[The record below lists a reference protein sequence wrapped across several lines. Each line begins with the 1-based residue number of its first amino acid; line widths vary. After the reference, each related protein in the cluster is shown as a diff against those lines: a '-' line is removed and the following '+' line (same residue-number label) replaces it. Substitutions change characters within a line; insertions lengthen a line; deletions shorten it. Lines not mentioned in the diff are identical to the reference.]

1 MIRRMKTCLASILL
15 AIGLPSALA
24 SAQTMEFACPD
35 PGTIFTYD
43 SGTKVV
49 ARGKD
54 GIDCNMEIVGGKPY
68 KLRAL
73 LFDNPAPDGSN
84 TSAFIAALR
93 PERLWPLQVGKKIEA
108 RYSADGQSWDY
119 TLTVARYEKR
129 TGPGDAL
136 IDTFLIEMNE
146 AGGKGERSISRWWI
160 SPADKYAIR
169 FDYSDGSGRANRALV
184 TSVSR

>member
-1 MIRRMKTCLASILL
+1 MIRRMKICLAAILL
-15 AIGLPSALA
+15 TTLLPSTLA
-24 SAQTMEFACPD
+24 SAQTMDFACPD
-35 PGTIFTYD
+35 PGTTFAYD

-49 ARGKD
+49 ARGRD
-54 GIDCNMEIVGGKPY
+54 GMDCNMEIVGGKPY

-108 RYSADGQSWDY
+108 DFSAGGRSWHY
-119 TLTVARYEKR
+119 ILTVAQYEKR

-136 IDTFLIEMNE
+136 IDTFVIEMNE
-146 AGGKGERSISRWWI
+146 QGNKGERAISRWWI
-160 SPADKYAIR
+160 SPAYKYAIR
-169 FDYSDGSGRANRALV
+169 FDFSDGAGKANRALV
-184 TSVSR
+184 TSVNR